1 MREVAKRVMAIKPSI
16 LLIPICIALAGCGSR
31 LGGESTPAG
40 EAAAPP
46 PATPSQRAVQVAWT
60 AANARYCAFGLNP
73 QKLKSDYLNW
83 ERGQG
88 ASAETIQNLNSTY
101 DKAFLTFYDKV
112 KETPGYCSK
121 AKIEEIRPE
130 INRHLAG
137 DYAPTKK
144 IQEPEKVALPSPTS
158 RAGDYSLEEALTP
171 QDSR

>member
-1 MREVAKRVMAIKPSI
+1 MAFRPSA
-16 LLIPICIALAGCGSR
+16 LLILACIALTSCGSR
-31 LGGESTPAG
+31 LGGELASSNQAVA
-40 EAAAPP
+40 EP

-88 ASAETIQNLNSTY
+88 ASAETIQSLAATY

-121 AKIEEIRPE
+121 QKIEEIRPE

-137 DYAPTKK
+137 DYAPKKK
-144 IQEPEKVALPSPTS
+144 IQEPEKLPTPTPS
-158 RAGDYSLEEALTP
+158 DPGKDYSLDEALTP

>member
-1 MREVAKRVMAIKPSI
+1 MALKPSTLII
-16 LLIPICIALAGCGSR
+16 LTCIALAGCGAR
-31 LGGESTPAG
+31 FGGDSTPAS
-40 EAAAPP
+40 ETAALPP
-46 PATPSQRAVQVAWT
+46 PATPSERAVQVAWT

-88 ASAETIQNLNSTY
+88 ASAETVQSLGATY

-137 DYAPTKK
+137 DYSPRKK
-144 IQEPEKVALPSPTS
+144 VQESEQEPASALLPRTGTRP
-158 RAGDYSLEEALTP
+158 GDYSLDEALTP
-171 QDSR
+171 TDSR

>member
-1 MREVAKRVMAIKPSI
+1 MREVTEHAMAIKPSA
-16 LLIPICIALAGCGSR
+16 LLILTCIALTACGSR
-31 LGGESTPAG
+31 LGGDS
-40 EAAAPP
+40 AASGQAVAAP

-88 ASAETIQNLNSTY
+88 ASAETIQNLNATY

-121 AKIEEIRPE
+121 QKIEEIRPD

-137 DYAPTKK
+137 DYTPKKK
-144 IQEPEKVALPSPTS
+144 IIEPESELSLPPTDTTG
-158 RAGDYSLEEALTP
+158 GDSLEEALTP
-171 QDSR
+171 PDSR

>member
-1 MREVAKRVMAIKPSI
+1 MREVTEQAMAIRPSALFI
-16 LLIPICIALAGCGSR
+16 LVCIALTGCGAR
-31 LGGESTPAG
+31 LGGDSATSG
-40 EAAAPP
+40 QVAAEP

-83 ERGQG
+83 ERAQG
-88 ASAETIQNLNSTY
+88 ASAETIQTLNSTY
-101 DKAFLTFYDKV
+101 DKSFLTFYDKV
-112 KETPGYCSK
+112 KETPGYCTK

-137 DYAPTKK
+137 DYAPKKK
-144 IQEPEKVALPSPTS
+144 IEDPESAQLPSTPNPDK
-158 RAGDYSLEEALTP
+158 DYSLEEALTP

>member
-1 MREVAKRVMAIKPSI
+1 M
-16 LLIPICIALAGCGSR
+16 
-31 LGGESTPAG
+31 
-40 EAAAPP
+40 
-46 PATPSQRAVQVAWT
+46 QVAWT

-88 ASAETIQNLNSTY
+88 ASSETIQTLNSTY
-101 DKAFLTFYDKV
+101 DKAFLAFYDKV

-137 DYAPTKK
+137 DYSPKKKVEEKPQEEVKLPAPSVR
-144 IQEPEKVALPSPTS
+144 E
-158 RAGDYSLEEALTP
+158 GDYSLDEALTP
-171 QDSR
+171 TDSR